1 MGRFDCNSI
10 FSQKCSS
17 TETLYKSIIW
27 GPTCDALD
35 MIIQDFM
42 LPELAANTAVSS
54 TNKTDRYDIAEIL
67 LKVALNT
74 KTLTITTFVLKAISV
89 NIHVL
94 ILSC

>member
-1 MGRFDCNSI
+1 
-10 FSQKCSS
+10 
-17 TETLYKSIIW
+17 
-27 GPTCDALD
+27 

-42 LPELAANTAVSS
+42 LPELAVGDWIYFKDMGAYTMTITSNFNNMPPVKQYFICSR
-54 TNKTDRYDIAEIL
+54 K
-67 LKVALNT
+67 LNT

>member
-1 MGRFDCNSI
+1 MGRFDCNFI

-42 LPELAANTAVSS
+42 LPELAVGDWIYFKDMASFKRSPV
-54 TNKTDRYDIAEIL
+54 I
-67 LKVALNT
+67 
-74 KTLTITTFVLKAISV
+74 
-89 NIHVL
+89 
-94 ILSC
+94 